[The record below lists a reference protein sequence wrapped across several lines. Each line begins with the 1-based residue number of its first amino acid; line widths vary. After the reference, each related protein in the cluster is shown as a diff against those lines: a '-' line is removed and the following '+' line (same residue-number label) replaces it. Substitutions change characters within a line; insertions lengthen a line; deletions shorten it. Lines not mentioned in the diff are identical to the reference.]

1 MLDRLTVRG
10 FKSLRDVSVELPRLA
25 VLFGPNAAGKSNLL
39 DAIEALSWLGVART
53 LSDVLDPP
61 APVRGHAFEA
71 FAFPAGGLPALLR
84 RPEAQFSIEADLT
97 VGTERYRY
105 RVEPRIELGSGRLSV
120 ADEYLAQLGKAGR
133 PKGRAAIERVD
144 AMPHVRRK
152 GRPDHPRREPF
163 HLNHSILSDRSLG
176 GDEYRWLEV
185 VRNELGNWSTHY
197 LDPHSAMRAARAPA
211 DVVDVGVLGQQIA
224 PFLYKLRA
232 DAAKSFDAV
241 RRTLRTIVPSVE
253 SLAVDLDER
262 RGTLD
267 LTIRQDGV
275 EYSSHIVSE
284 GTLRVLALCAI
295 AVNP

>member
-53 LSDVLDPP
+53 LSDMLDPP

-71 FAFPAGGLPALLR
+71 FAFLAGGLPELLR
-84 RPEAQFSIEADLT
+84 RPDAQFFIEADLT

-120 ADEYLAQLGKAGR
+120 ADEYLVQLGAAGR
-133 PKGRAAIERVD
+133 PKGKAAIGRVD
-144 AMPHVRRK
+144 AMLHVRRK
-152 GRPDHPRREPF
+152 GRPAHPRQEPL

-197 LDPHSAMRAARAPA
+197 LDPHSAMRAARPPA
-211 DVVDVGVLGQQIA
+211 DVVAVGVPGQQIA
-224 PFLYKLRA
+224 PFLYGPTTSAAPGRPRLSNRSTRREHCSRIPRSRRPWRA
-232 DAAKSFDAV
+232 APKMVCSNACCC
-241 RRTLRTIVPSVE
+241 
-253 SLAVDLDER
+253 
-262 RGTLD
+262 
-267 LTIRQDGV
+267 
-275 EYSSHIVSE
+275 E
-284 GTLRVLALCAI
+284 G
-295 AVNP
+295 

>member
-71 FAFPAGGLPALLR
+71 FAFLAGGLPELLR
-84 RPEAQFSIEADLT
+84 RPDAQFFIEADLT

-120 ADEYLAQLGKAGR
+120 ADEYLAQLGAAGR
-133 PKGRAAIERVD
+133 PKGKAAIGRVD
-144 AMPHVRRK
+144 AMPARAAQ
-152 GRPDHPRREPF
+152 GQARPPAAGAAP
-163 HLNHSILSDRSLG
+163 SDRSLG

-211 DVVDVGVLGQQIA
+211 DVVDVGVPGQQIA
-224 PFLYKLRA
+224 PFLYGPTTSAASGRPRLSNRSTRRERCSRIPRSRRPWRA
-232 DAAKSFDAV
+232 APKMVCSNACCCED
-241 RRTLRTIVPSVE
+241 
-253 SLAVDLDER
+253 
-262 RGTLD
+262 
-267 LTIRQDGV
+267 
-275 EYSSHIVSE
+275 
-284 GTLRVLALCAI
+284 
-295 AVNP
+295 